1 MKNLPVLLMIAI
13 VSGAVISI
21 AFAESWKFAV
31 TDDSRAVAADSET
44 AAAHPAASYGA
55 SEAPPH

>member
-1 MKNLPVLLMIAI
+1 MA
-13 VSGAVISI
+13 GTY
-21 AFAESWKFAV
+21 ESYVDLTALHLK
-31 TDDSRAVAADSET
+31 RLGQSET